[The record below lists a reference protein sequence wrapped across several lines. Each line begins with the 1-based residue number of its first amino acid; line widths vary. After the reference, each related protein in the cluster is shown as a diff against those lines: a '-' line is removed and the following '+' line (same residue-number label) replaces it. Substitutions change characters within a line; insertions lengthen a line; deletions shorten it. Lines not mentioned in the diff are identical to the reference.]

1 MLKKIYII
9 GHKSPDLDSVAA
21 AISYANFK
29 NKQENTDAY
38 VSAITEDI
46 NQVTKFVLDKF
57 NLETP
62 EILQNAS
69 NKKIVLVDHNE
80 FSQAPEGISQAEI
93 IEILDHHKLNF
104 KYDQPITVNIKPWGA
119 ACSILAQMY
128 FDNNIKIDKNLA
140 GLMLSAIL
148 DDTVI
153 TKSPTCADKDKE
165 LIEKLASLAGISDWR
180 AYGFEMFKIKSSVKD
195 FTDLEIIKN
204 DFKDFEFKAGK
215 FGIGQVETVD
225 LSEFDA
231 RAEDLLV
238 AMKKMRA
245 EENYHSVVLFFTDII
260 NEGSRFLIVSDDEEK
275 IREALGGELKN
286 NKTYIPGI
294 MSRKKQVVPLIAK
307 VFDK

>member
-38 VSAITEDI
+38 VSAITEDV

-69 NKKIVLVDHNE
+69 GKKIILVDHNE

-165 LIEKLASLAGISDWR
+165 LIEKLASLAGISDWQ

-204 DFKDFEFKAGK
+204 DFKDFDFKAGK

-231 RAEDLLV
+231 REQDLLE
-238 AMKKMRA
+238 AMEKIQRQ
-245 EENYHSVVLFFTDII
+245 ENYHSIILFLTDII
-260 NEGSRFLIVSDDEEK
+260 NEGSRFLIVSNNIKEVG
-275 IREALGGELKN
+275 EALGQKLEN